1 MGFQC
6 GWCVA
11 QTSCQVEEE
20 CTSGP
25 LFNSTSQCASP
36 AINSVTPLR
45 GPVEGGTHLT
55 ISGTDLGAVFSDIV
69 EVTLQQGPTSNVICQ
84 LEDYENDYIPGTRV
98 VCETEAFSSLGEY
111 RVSISV
117 NRTSGIV
124 LAQGPQFSVEQ
135 PTVSGV
141 SPSFGPVSG
150 GVEVAISGSDLDT
163 GNREETRVQLNGMEC
178 SVTLLVLK

>member
-6 GWCVA
+6 GWCGA

-36 AINSVTPLR
+36 AISSVSPLR
-45 GPVEGGTHLT
+45 GPVEGGTRLT
-55 ISGTDLGAVFSDIV
+55 INGTNLGAVFTDIV
-69 EVTLQQGPTSNVICQ
+69 AVTLQQGPNTNVTCQ
-84 LEDYENDYIPGTRV
+84 LKNYKNDYIPGTRV
-98 VCETEAFSSLGEY
+98 VCETEAFSSLGGY

-124 LAQGPQFSVEQ
+124 VAQGPEFSVEQ

-141 SPSFGPVSG
+141 SPSIGPVSG

-178 SVTLLVLK
+178 SVIL